1 MANLTADRE
10 DLRQDG
16 ILQLFPVAAVKI
28 YKGALVALNASG
40 YAKPAAA
47 GDKRVVGIAFE
58 QADNAGGAAGAKT
71 IRVWRQG
78 TFELNSS
85 GLTQANVG
93 DLVYV
98 TDDNTVTL
106 TAAGSIVVG
115 VITEFVS
122 ATKARVDINQ
132 RA

>member
-1 MANLTADRE
+1 MANLTAARE

-16 ILQLFPVAAVKI
+16 VLQQFPVAVAKI
-28 YKGALVALNASG
+28 YKGSLVALNAAG
-40 YAKPAAA
+40 FVKPAAA
-47 GDKRVVGIAFE
+47 GDKRVVGVAYE
-58 QADNAGGAAGAKT
+58 TVDNASGAAGDLT
-71 IRVWRQG
+71 IRVWREG
-78 TFELNSS
+78 TFEVNGS

-106 TAAGSIVVG
+106 TATGSIVVG

-122 ATKARVDINQ
+122 ATKARVDIRQ
-132 RA
+132 RT